1 MLLPAIVSAQID
13 PPPDPVDGVP
23 FDGGL
28 SVLIGAGVLY
38 GIKKARDAK
47 RQRQHQDE

>member
-1 MLLPAIVSAQID
+1 MITFAQID
-13 PPPDPVDGVP
+13 PPPDPVDTP

-38 GIKKARDAK
+38 GLKKARDAK
-47 RQRQHQDE
+47 KQKEDRDIEL